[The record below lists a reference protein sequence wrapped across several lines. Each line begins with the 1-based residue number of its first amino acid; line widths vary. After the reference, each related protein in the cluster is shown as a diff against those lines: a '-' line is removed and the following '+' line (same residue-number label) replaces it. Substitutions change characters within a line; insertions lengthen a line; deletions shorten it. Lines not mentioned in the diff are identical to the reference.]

1 LAPQLALD
9 AGILKGTGLA
19 VRALRGEGL
28 HRDIGFA
35 WRRGTRRRDEFDTL
49 GRAVAKYAAR

>member
-1 LAPQLALD
+1 
-9 AGILKGTGLA
+9 LA